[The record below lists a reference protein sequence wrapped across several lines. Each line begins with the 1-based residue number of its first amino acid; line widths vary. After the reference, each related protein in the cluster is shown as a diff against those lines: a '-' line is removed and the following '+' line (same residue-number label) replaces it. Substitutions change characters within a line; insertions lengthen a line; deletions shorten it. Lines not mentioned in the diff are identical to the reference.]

1 MGGPPFTR
9 GARNPRVK
17 ETMSAKPFPTAAE
30 RINAHVTL
38 SAARGL
44 REKLMALS
52 ATQAREDKI
61 EYALEEGRSFGMR
74 MMRTELM
81 QQRSLNKLL
90 KGNPLTAK
98 SWE

>member
-1 MGGPPFTR
+1 
-9 GARNPRVK
+9 
-17 ETMSAKPFPTAAE
+17 MSAKPFPTAAE

-38 SAARGL
+38 SAARRL

-52 ATQAREDKI
+52 ATQARENKI

-90 KGNPLTAK
+90 KGIPLTAK